1 MGVEKVLASNLVIL
15 LVAMWSP
22 IDFYIFTQP
31 KFQSEK
37 TCVQYVMEHHEALN
51 IHVMQKYGGELK
63 MNTFYCI
70 VSEKLKRV
78 FNRENQ
84 PQI

>member
-1 MGVEKVLASNLVIL
+1 MASNLVIL

-51 IHVMQKYGGELK
+51 IHIMHKYGGE
-63 MNTFYCI
+63 
-70 VSEKLKRV
+70 KLV
-78 FNRENQ
+78 EEDGDDDVDQHDGGNEHV
-84 PQI
+84 